1 MYNLKSLGNNILELP
16 SRSFVNLL
24 LAGSKRDKRHQRVNS
39 SSSLPLSLSQ
49 MGASCEEVE
58 IVCLCEAGPCTLY
71 SEAHAPT
78 LDTLLCEHCGKNR
91 VMLTRYSEGYG
102 TEVICDICM
111 CVFVC
116 VCLLISVLCF

>member
-1 MYNLKSLGNNILELP
+1 MHNLKSLGNNILELP

-78 LDTLLCEHCGKNR
+78 LVSAQASHLSVCGR
-91 VMLTRYSEGYG
+91 RSARSEAFSSCSCA
-102 TEVICDICM
+102 VNM
-111 CVFVC
+111 R
-116 VCLLISVLCF
+116 L